1 MRALR
6 LAVLL
11 LISVSFFLLVLGES
25 RDSERALAQIAV
37 TPVTIVPPAAP
48 GQPAAFPTIGAL
60 PSLLPGPGALS
71 SIVATPLPTPRVFRC
86 TCSGPGAPTEWAGQV
101 SAANYLLAD
110 NSASAA
116 CTNYKFN
123 ANAPS
128 PFIAQRAS
136 AFAPTSQ
143 SLSNGSALNS
153 SAFIGNSTLNSAIT
167 TNPLGVTRFQ
177 IAIECSRCACN

>member
-6 LAVLL
+6 LAVLM
-11 LISVSFFLLVLGES
+11 LISVSFFLLVIGES
-25 RDSERALAQIAV
+25 RDSERALAQTAA

-60 PSLLPGPGALS
+60 PSLLPGPGTLS
-71 SIVATPLPTPRVFRC
+71 NILATPLPTPRVFRC
-86 TCSGPGAPTEWAGQV
+86 TCNGPGYPTEWAGQV

-128 PFIAQRAS
+128 PYIAQRANS
-136 AFAPTSQ
+136 FLPTEP
-143 SLSNGSALNS
+143 SLSTGSALNS
-153 SAFIGNSTLNSAIT
+153 SAVVGNSTLNSAIT
-167 TNPLGVTRFQ
+167 TNPLGFARYQ

>member
-11 LISVSFFLLVLGES
+11 LISVSFFLLVMGES
-25 RDSERALAQIAV
+25 RDSERALAQTAV

-60 PSLLPGPGALS
+60 PSLLPGPGTLS
-71 SIVATPLPTPRVFRC
+71 SIVATPLSTPRVFRC
-86 TCSGPGAPTEWAGQV
+86 TCNGPGYPTEWAGPIT
-101 SAANYLLAD
+101 AANYLLAD
-110 NSASAA
+110 NSASVA

-128 PFIAQRAS
+128 PFIAQRS
-136 AFAPTSQ
+136 SSITPTEP
-143 SLSNGSALNS
+143 SLSTGSALNS
-153 SAFIGNSTLNSAIT
+153 SAFIGNSTLGSAIN
-167 TNPLGVTRFQ
+167 TNPIGFTHYQ
-177 IAIECSRCACN
+177 ISIECSRCACN

>member
-6 LAVLL
+6 LVVLL
-11 LISVSFFLLVLGES
+11 LISVSFFLLVIGES
-25 RDSERALAQIAV
+25 RDSERAFAQA

-60 PSLLPGPGALS
+60 PSLLPGPGTLS
-71 SIVATPLPTPRVFRC
+71 SILATPLPAPRVFRC
-86 TCSGPGAPTEWAGQV
+86 TCNGPGFPTEWAGPV
-101 SAANYLLAD
+101 TAANYLLAD
-110 NSASAA
+110 QSASVT

-128 PFIAQRAS
+128 PYIAQRAN
-136 AFAPTSQ
+136 AFLPTEP
-143 SLSNGSALNS
+143 SLSTGSALNS
-153 SAFIGNSTLNSAIT
+153 SALIGNAKLGSAIT
-167 TNPLGVTRFQ
+167 INPLGVAQYQ

>member
-11 LISVSFFLLVLGES
+11 LISVSFFLLVIGES
-25 RDSERALAQIAV
+25 RDSERALAQTAV

-60 PSLLPGPGALS
+60 PSLLPGPGTLS
-71 SIVATPLPTPRVFRC
+71 NILATPLPTPRVFRC
-86 TCSGPGAPTEWAGQV
+86 TCNGPGFPTQWAGQV
-101 SAANYLLAD
+101 TAANYLLAD

-116 CTNYKFN
+116 CTNFKFN

-136 AFAPTSQ
+136 AFAATAP
-143 SLSNGSALNS
+143 SLANGSALTS
-153 SAFIGNSTLNSAIT
+153 SALIGNAKLGSAIT
-167 TNPLGVTRFQ
+167 TNPVGVAQYEIT
-177 IAIECSRCACN
+177 IECSRCACN

>member
-25 RDSERALAQIAV
+25 RDSERALAQVAV
-37 TPVTIVPPAAP
+37 TPVTILPPAAP

-60 PSLLPGPGALS
+60 PSLLPGPGTLS
-71 SIVATPLPTPRVFRC
+71 SVAATPLPTPRVFRC
-86 TCSGPGAPTEWAGQV
+86 TCNGPGFPTEWAGPI

-110 NSASAA
+110 QSASVA
-116 CTNYKFN
+116 CTSYKFN

-128 PFIAQRAS
+128 PYIAQHAN
-136 AFAPTSQ
+136 AFVPTEPA
-143 SLSNGSALNS
+143 LSTGSALNS
-153 SAFIGNSTLNSAIT
+153 SALIGNAKLGSAIT
-167 TNPLGVTRFQ
+167 TNPLGIAQYQ
-177 IAIECSRCACN
+177 ISIECSRCACN